1 MDDYFLFVPLSMKA
15 TIQIEK
21 KSKNNEIVNI
31 LLTEIKLKFSIYLIK
46 SELSIGSPNDC
57 NKSNMQEMSKIVISN
72 LKNKTPTK
80 LVEKIIKQ
88 LFKLKNDFIT
98 PVT

>member
-21 KSKNNEIVNI
+21 RSKNNKIVNI
-31 LLTEIKLKFSIYLIK
+31 LFTETKLKFSIYLIK
-46 SELSIGSPNDC
+46 SELSTGSPNDC

>member
-21 KSKNNEIVNI
+21 RSKNNEIVNI

-46 SELSIGSPNDC
+46 SELSVGSPNDC
-57 NKSNMQEMSKIVISN
+57 NTSNMQEMSKIVISN

>member
-21 KSKNNEIVNI
+21 RSKNNEIVNI

-46 SELSIGSPNDC
+46 SELSVGSPNDC
-57 NKSNMQEMSKIVISN
+57 NMSNMQEMSKIVISN